1 MQETLEQIECEM
13 NKRAVEGEGLR
24 HQLERGHR
32 TRDEGGG
39 QGLWDTSPE
48 VTRHYCDAV
57 TQVKSL
63 FI

>member
-13 NKRAVEGEGLR
+13 NKRAVEGEGLH
-24 HQLERGHR
+24 HQLERSR
-32 TRDEGGG
+32 MRDEGGG

-48 VTRHYCDAV
+48 KTRHYCDAV

>member
-13 NKRAVEGEGLR
+13 NKRAVEGEGLH
-24 HQLERGHR
+24 HQLERSR
-32 TRDEGGG
+32 MRDEGGG

-63 FI
+63 LI